1 MEVKKTTGM
10 LDMGMLD
17 MDVVDVESGHVQGIS
32 MMPVL

>member
-1 MEVKKTTGM
+1 MEVKKTT
-10 LDMGMLD
+10 GMLD